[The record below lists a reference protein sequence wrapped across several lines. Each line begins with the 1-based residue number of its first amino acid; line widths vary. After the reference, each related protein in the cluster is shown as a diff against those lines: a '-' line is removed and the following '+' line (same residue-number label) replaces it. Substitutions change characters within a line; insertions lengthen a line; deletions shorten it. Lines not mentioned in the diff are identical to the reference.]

1 MLVSKTFQ
9 LDKPETKKLAK
20 ARCEHYTGVFL
31 FCRSYKGLY
40 FTRGDGGGVDM
51 KKGLGERKMKIFAHK
66 KVIIVLGTYFL
77 FHM

>member
-1 MLVSKTFQ
+1 MRALHWSFFYSAGHTRVYI
-9 LDKPETKKLAK
+9 L
-20 ARCEHYTGVFL
+20 H
-31 FCRSYKGLY
+31 

-66 KVIIVLGTYFL
+66 KVIIVLGRYGTYFL

>member
-66 KVIIVLGTYFL
+66 KVIIVLDTYFL